1 MVFKIK
7 DKTFEAKVIENKH
20 ISQGILKLTLEGN
33 FKGKPGQFYM
43 LRAWDNEPIL
53 WRPISIHDIK
63 DNSIEFLYKL
73 EGKGTKILSK
83 IKPEEKVQI
92 MGPLGNG
99 FDLEKIQGNIAIVTG
114 GIGIAPMKYLIKNIN
129 NCNIDFYAGFRDEV
143 YSLDE
148 IKNYANKIVAV
159 TEDGSFGE
167 KGYVTEYLK
176 PEQYDLVLCCG
187 PEIMMDKVIL
197 MCREKNIPLYVSME
211 KRMACGIGACL
222 VCTCKTRFGNK
233 RTCKDGPVFKGEDIL
248 LKGDI

>member
-1 MVFKIK
+1 MCKIK
-7 DKTFEAKVIENKH
+7 SKTFKVKVIKNKS
-20 ISQGILKLTLEGN
+20 ISTGIFKMTLGGT

-43 LRAWDNEPIL
+43 IRAWQDEPIL
-53 WRPISIHDIK
+53 WRPISIHDIN

-83 IKPEEKVQI
+83 IKSEEEVEI

-99 FDLEKIQGNIAIVTG
+99 FDLENIKGKIAIVTG
-114 GIGIAPMKYLIKNIN
+114 GIGIAPMNYLIKSIK
-129 NCNIDFYAGFRDEV
+129 NIDMDIYAGFRDETYCTENFNNLV
-143 YSLDE
+143 D
-148 IKNYANKIVAV
+148 NIVVV
-159 TEDGSFGE
+159 TEDGSAGQ
-167 KGYVTEYLK
+167 KGYVTDYFY
-176 PEQYDLVLCCG
+176 PEDYDLVLCCG

-197 MCREKNIPLYVSME
+197 MCREKKIPLYVSME

-222 VCTCKTRFGNK
+222 VCTCKTKFGNK

>member
-1 MVFKIK
+1 MCKIK
-7 DKTFEAKVIENKH
+7 SKTFKVKVIKNKS
-20 ISQGILKLTLEGN
+20 ISTGIFKMTLGGT

-43 LRAWDNEPIL
+43 IRAWQDEPIL
-53 WRPISIHDIK
+53 WRPISIHDIN

-83 IKPEEKVQI
+83 IKSEEEVEI

-99 FDLEKIQGNIAIVTG
+99 FDLENIKGKIAIVTG
-114 GIGIAPMKYLIKNIN
+114 GIGIAPMNYLIKSIK
-129 NCNIDFYAGFRDEV
+129 NIDMDIYAGFRDETYCTENFNNLV
-143 YSLDE
+143 D
-148 IKNYANKIVAV
+148 NIVVV
-159 TEDGSFGE
+159 TEDGSAGQ
-167 KGYVTEYLK
+167 KVYVTDYFY
-176 PEQYDLVLCCG
+176 PEDYDLVLCCG

-197 MCREKNIPLYVSME
+197 MCREKKIPLYVSME

-222 VCTCKTRFGNK
+222 VCTCKTKFGNK

>member
-1 MVFKIK
+1 MCKIK
-7 DKTFEAKVIENKH
+7 SKTFKVKVIKNKS
-20 ISQGILKLTLEGN
+20 ISTGIFKMTLGGT

-43 LRAWDNEPIL
+43 IRAWQDEPIL
-53 WRPISIHDIK
+53 WRPISIHDIN

-83 IKPEEKVQI
+83 IKSEEEVEI

-99 FDLEKIQGNIAIVTG
+99 FDLENIKGKIAIVTG
-114 GIGIAPMKYLIKNIN
+114 GIGIAPMNYLIKSIKNIN
-129 NCNIDFYAGFRDEV
+129 MDIYAGFRDETYCTENFNNLV
-143 YSLDE
+143 D
-148 IKNYANKIVAV
+148 NVVVV
-159 TEDGSFGE
+159 TEDGSAGE
-167 KGYVTEYLK
+167 KGDVTDYFH
-176 PEQYDLVLCCG
+176 PEDYDLVLCCG

-197 MCREKNIPLYVSME
+197 MCREKKIPLYVSME

-248 LKGDI
+248 LRGDI

>member
-1 MVFKIK
+1 MCKIK
-7 DKTFEAKVIENKH
+7 SKTFKVKVIKNKS
-20 ISQGILKLTLEGN
+20 ISTGIFKMTLGGT

-43 LRAWDNEPIL
+43 IRAWQDEPIL
-53 WRPISIHDIK
+53 WRPISIHDIN

-83 IKPEEKVQI
+83 IKSEEEVEI

-99 FDLEKIQGNIAIVTG
+99 FDLENIKGKIAIVTG
-114 GIGIAPMKYLIKNIN
+114 GIGIAPMNYLIKSIKNIN
-129 NCNIDFYAGFRDEV
+129 MDIYAGFRDETYCTENFNNLV
-143 YSLDE
+143 D
-148 IKNYANKIVAV
+148 NVVVV
-159 TEDGSFGE
+159 TEDGSAGE
-167 KGYVTEYLK
+167 KGYVTDYFH
-176 PEQYDLVLCCG
+176 PEDYDLVLCCG

-197 MCREKNIPLYVSME
+197 MCREKKIPLYVSME

-248 LKGDI
+248 LRGDI

>member
-1 MVFKIK
+1 VCKIK
-7 DKTFEAKVIENKH
+7 SKTFKVKVIKNKS
-20 ISQGILKLTLEGN
+20 ISTGIFKMTLGGT

-43 LRAWDNEPIL
+43 IRAWQDEPIL
-53 WRPISIHDIK
+53 WRPISIHDIN

-83 IKPEEKVQI
+83 IKSEEEVEI

-99 FDLEKIQGNIAIVTG
+99 FDLENIKGKIAIVTG
-114 GIGIAPMKYLIKNIN
+114 GIGIAPMNYLIKSIK
-129 NCNIDFYAGFRDEV
+129 NIDMDIYAGFRDETYCTENFNNLV
-143 YSLDE
+143 D
-148 IKNYANKIVAV
+148 NIVVV
-159 TEDGSFGE
+159 TEDGSAGQ
-167 KGYVTEYLK
+167 KGYVTDYFY
-176 PEQYDLVLCCG
+176 PEDYDLVLCCG

-197 MCREKNIPLYVSME
+197 MCREKKIPLYVSME

-222 VCTCKTRFGNK
+222 VCTCKTKFGNK

>member
-1 MVFKIK
+1 MCKITS
-7 DKTFEAKVIENKH
+7 KTFKVKVIENKN
-20 ISQGILKLTLEGN
+20 ISTGIFKMTLEGN

-43 LRAWDNEPIL
+43 IRAWQDEPIL
-53 WRPISIHDIK
+53 WRPISIHDIN

-83 IKPEEKVQI
+83 IKSEEEVEI

-99 FDLEKIQGNIAIVTG
+99 FDLENIKGKIAIVTG
-114 GIGIAPMKYLIKNIN
+114 GIGIAPMNYLIKSMKNIN
-129 NCNIDFYAGFRDEV
+129 IDIYAGFRDEV
-143 YSLDE
+143 YCIENFNNLVDKVV
-148 IKNYANKIVAV
+148 IV
-159 TEDGSFGE
+159 TEDGSSGE
-167 KGYVTEYLK
+167 KGYVTDYFH
-176 PEQYDLVLCCG
+176 PEDYDLVLCCG

-197 MCREKNIPLYVSME
+197 MCREKKMPLYVSME

>member
-1 MVFKIK
+1 MVCKIK
-7 DKTFEAKVIENKH
+7 SKTFKVKVIKNKS
-20 ISQGILKLTLEGN
+20 ISTGIFKMTLGGT

-43 LRAWDNEPIL
+43 IRAWQDEPIL
-53 WRPISIHDIK
+53 WRPISIHDIN

-83 IKPEEKVQI
+83 IKSEEEVEI

-99 FDLEKIQGNIAIVTG
+99 FDLENIKGKIAIVTG
-114 GIGIAPMKYLIKNIN
+114 GIGIAPMNYLIKSIK
-129 NCNIDFYAGFRDEV
+129 NIDMDIYAGFRDETYCTENFNNLV
-143 YSLDE
+143 D
-148 IKNYANKIVAV
+148 NIVVV
-159 TEDGSFGE
+159 TEDGSAGQ
-167 KGYVTEYLK
+167 KGYVTDYFY
-176 PEQYDLVLCCG
+176 PEDYDLVLCCG

-197 MCREKNIPLYVSME
+197 MCREKKIPLYVSME

-222 VCTCKTRFGNK
+222 VCTCKTKFGNK